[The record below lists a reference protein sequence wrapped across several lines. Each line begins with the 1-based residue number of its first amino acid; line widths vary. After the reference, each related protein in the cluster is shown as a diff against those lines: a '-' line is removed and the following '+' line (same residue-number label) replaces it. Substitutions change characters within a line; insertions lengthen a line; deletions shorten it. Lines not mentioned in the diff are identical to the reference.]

1 LISPSFL
8 YLINNVCRDK
18 DTPEA
23 QFDFILSIRG
33 YIELAQWSPVL
44 CGVVKAFYQLAWQA
58 GVMQRLTWADA
69 LLDEIQDIAV
79 TLTVEEPE
87 YKSLY
92 PVDLQKAEKSVE
104 ARSITTLV
112 KEFKEL
118 RLQDGEVS
126 NADSIGNAEGSAD
139 EAEGQTVWTGD
150 PRDLSLTLSEAVC
163 ADELADWDSS

>member
-1 LISPSFL
+1 MISPSFL

-33 YIELAQWSPVL
+33 YIEMAQWSPVT
-44 CGVVKAFYQLAWQA
+44 CGIVKAFYQLAWQA

-69 LLDEIQDIAV
+69 LLDEIQEIAV
-79 TLTVEEPE
+79 TLTVEEPD

-118 RLQDGEVS
+118 RLQDGEGGGVDGTGDVGGIV
-126 NADSIGNAEGSAD
+126 ND
-139 EAEGQTVWTGD
+139 AEGQAIWTGD
-150 PRDLSLTLSEAVC
+150 PRDLSLTLSEAVY
-163 ADELADWDSS
+163 ADELVDWDSS